1 MKQNSPNRFRFP
13 TLIGGILL
21 GVLLTALLY
30 LFVHPSLKRKNLL
43 DETIGIISSDYV
55 DEVDIDSLRMQMI
68 PLLLQT
74 LDPHSVFIPK
84 EEMVAE
90 NERLN
95 GSFEGIGIT
104 FSRALTDTLV
114 VERVLTGGPSDRAG
128 VQPGD
133 RLLSVNGQTLIGGD
147 IANDQLL
154 KRLRGKKGS
163 VAQLKVRRN
172 GTPLTIKVV
181 RGSVPLKSIEIAYME
196 TPKVGVIRIDSWGLT
211 TADEFVNAIGWLQK
225 EGAKFFVIDLRDNT
239 GGYMEAAIT
248 LANQFLKKGDLVVY
262 TEGKNMPR
270 EDFYADGTGALTHSP
285 LVVLVNEFS
294 ASASEIF
301 AGAMQDHDRATIVG
315 RRTFGKGLVQRT
327 YTLPDSSCFR
337 LTVAR
342 YYTPSGRSI
351 QKRYSLGNSED
362 YDAELYNRFQDGEL
376 YNPDTVVINAD
387 TTKFFTDNGRV
398 VYAERGIIPDRFVA
412 EDSSPINA
420 YYDRLLKS
428 GTLPQFAFL
437 FVDKNRSVLSSL
449 KNVDALKD
457 YLNQRSGLVYEY
469 AHYAAQKG
477 IAMRSAML
485 QDVYELLKRHIYG
498 QIAYSLYGIEGMYR
512 VNADYDK
519 TLKEAVKILTTVE
532 TKK

>member
-225 EGAKFFVIDLRDNT
+225 EGAKSFVIDLRDNT

-262 TEGKNMPR
+262 TEGKICRAKTSMPMVR
-270 EDFYADGTGALTHSP
+270 
-285 LVVLVNEFS
+285 
-294 ASASEIF
+294 
-301 AGAMQDHDRATIVG
+301 
-315 RRTFGKGLVQRT
+315 GL
-327 YTLPDSSCFR
+327 
-337 LTVAR
+337 
-342 YYTPSGRSI
+342 
-351 QKRYSLGNSED
+351 
-362 YDAELYNRFQDGEL
+362 
-376 YNPDTVVINAD
+376 
-387 TTKFFTDNGRV
+387 
-398 VYAERGIIPDRFVA
+398 
-412 EDSSPINA
+412 
-420 YYDRLLKS
+420 
-428 GTLPQFAFL
+428 
-437 FVDKNRSVLSSL
+437 
-449 KNVDALKD
+449 
-457 YLNQRSGLVYEY
+457 
-469 AHYAAQKG
+469 
-477 IAMRSAML
+477 
-485 QDVYELLKRHIYG
+485 
-498 QIAYSLYGIEGMYR
+498 
-512 VNADYDK
+512 
-519 TLKEAVKILTTVE
+519 
-532 TKK
+532 